1 MKLYTGKIEKKR
13 EATSM
18 EEKVNET
25 TAQVDTEL
33 NKNKNKKAWETIH
46 GAIFDVDGTLLDSM
60 VIWEEAAVRY
70 LHSLGLEPEENL
82 SEKIMTM
89 SMEEGADYV
98 IEHYGVNLTRKE
110 ILNGIRELIRGFYE
124 DEVQLKPGVEQVI
137 KTLSDKKIP
146 MIIATSSDSACVTA
160 GLKRLGVW
168 KYFKGI
174 LTCTDIGKGKTE
186 PDIYL
191 AAAKEIGSKPS
202 ETVVFEDALHAIVT
216 AKKAGFVTVGIYDSY
231 NQDEKEIR
239 KVADYYYKSWDDVS
253 KAI

>member
-1 MKLYTGKIEKKR
+1 MNKFSDEKTTRLNNFNDSNNSNNK
-13 EATSM
+13 EA
-18 EEKVNET
+18 NGW
-25 TAQVDTEL
+25 A
-33 NKNKNKKAWETIH
+33 NIH

-70 LHSLGLEPEENL
+70 LHSLGFEPEENL

-98 IEHYGVNLTRKE
+98 IAHYGVNLTRKE
-110 ILNGIRELIRGFYE
+110 ILDGIRELIRGFYE

-137 KTLSDKKIP
+137 KLLASKDIP

-202 ETVVFEDALHAIVT
+202 ETIVFEDALHAIST
-216 AKKAGFVTVGIYDSY
+216 AKNAGFITAGIYDSY
-231 NQDEKEIR
+231 NQDEEKIR
-239 KVADYYYKSWDDVS
+239 KIADCYYKSWDEVS
-253 KAI
+253 ESMLEK